1 MTWTPRQDD
10 ILRELHARHDVPM
23 EEVCERIGKC
33 ASAVHRRRD
42 KLGLPPR
49 SGAKHNT
56 TIWPDHMVAEL
67 KRLWL
72 ENQLNCTEIGKALGK
87 TKNAVVGKALREGLP
102 RKDARKDAPRKPISE
117 PQPAWVA
124 PVVRSCA
131 WPIGEPGEPG
141 FHFCGAPHVE
151 GSSYCADHRKVAYK
165 PYKLPLRAVI
175 NNMEAMR

>member
-1 MTWTPRQDD
+1 MTWTPQQDAL
-10 ILRELHARHDVPM
+10 LRELHPRHDVLM
-23 EEVCERIGKC
+23 EEVCRRIGKC
-33 ASAVHRRRD
+33 ASAVHRRRV

-49 SGAKHNT
+49 SGPNRSAT
-56 TIWPDHMVAEL
+56 SWPADQVAEL

-72 ENQLNCTEIGKALGK
+72 EDQLSCTDIGKALGK
-87 TKNAVVGKALREGLP
+87 SKSAVVGKAFRERLP
-102 RKDARKDAPRKPISE
+102 NKKAHASNRRKP
-117 PQPAWVA
+117 VA
-124 PVVRSCA
+124 QLPSRVLPVARSCA

-151 GSSYCADHRKVAYK
+151 GSSYCADHHKVAYK